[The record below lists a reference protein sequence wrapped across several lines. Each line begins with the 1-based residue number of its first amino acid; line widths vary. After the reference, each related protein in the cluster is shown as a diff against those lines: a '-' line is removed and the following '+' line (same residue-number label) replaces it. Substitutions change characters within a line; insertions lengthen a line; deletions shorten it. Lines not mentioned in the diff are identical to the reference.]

1 MGKCLNC
8 RITVTDNTEVC
19 PLCRCVLEKDG
30 VAKMQYPNIVK
41 KIRKLQLASRIYLL
55 LAIVIEA
62 LLFYI
67 NSKYDP
73 EFKWSFIPGYL
84 FAIGYITL
92 YYLVYGT
99 RLSYTMDLI
108 IGIITVFSL
117 LDILD
122 SFLGNIG
129 WSWNY
134 VQPGLLIAANI
145 FILINML
152 VRRRGWQTYLTPQ
165 LILFI
170 VSLVAI
176 PLILADMVTQP
187 LVSMIAV
194 ILSIVLFLSYVILG
208 GSRSKEELYRK
219 FHF

>member
-8 RITVTDNTEVC
+8 KITVTDNTEVC

-62 LLFYI
+62 LLVYI
-67 NSKYDP
+67 NLKYDP
-73 EFKWSFIPGYL
+73 EFKWSFIVGYL

-108 IGIITVFSL
+108 IGIIAIFSL

-129 WSWNY
+129 WAWNY

-145 FILINML
+145 FILINIL

-176 PLILADMVTQP
+176 PLILTDTVTQP

>member
-8 RITVTDNTEVC
+8 KITVTDNTEVC

-62 LLFYI
+62 LLVYI
-67 NSKYDP
+67 NLKYDP
-73 EFKWSFIPGYL
+73 EFKWSFIVGYL

-108 IGIITVFSL
+108 IGIIAIFSL
-117 LDILD
+117 LDVLD

-129 WSWNY
+129 WAWNY

-145 FILINML
+145 FILINIL

-176 PLILADMVTQP
+176 PLILTDTVTQP

-219 FHF
+219 FQF

>member
-8 RITVTDNTEVC
+8 KITVTDNTEVC

-62 LLFYI
+62 LLVYI
-67 NSKYDP
+67 NLKYDP
-73 EFKWSFIPGYL
+73 EYKWSFIVGYL

-108 IGIITVFSL
+108 IGIIAIFSL

-122 SFLGNIG
+122 SFLCLAAF
-129 WSWNY
+129 
-134 VQPGLLIAANI
+134 VHLVETFQLPHTGLCQARHLRD
-145 FILINML
+145 L
-152 VRRRGWQTYLTPQ
+152 VKGKQ
-165 LILFI
+165 F
-170 VSLVAI
+170 
-176 PLILADMVTQP
+176 
-187 LVSMIAV
+187 
-194 ILSIVLFLSYVILG
+194 
-208 GSRSKEELYRK
+208 
-219 FHF
+219 